1 MIIIVVIQCSINRP
15 QCHLAEYIMSQN
27 HSLNQQQPS
36 PQRSIKLGEQSFSN
50 KAHQDFLQMGNPSSL
65 GSSSKSKNNDDGY
78 SAFGGDSREQKS
90 LSEHHPFGETEKTLF
105 ELANA
110 DRLLILSQLE
120 KEHNT
125 LSGLSRQL
133 GIVVQEV
140 HRNINRLVE
149 AGLVKKESGNRYSL
163 TTLGYTTLMQLS
175 SLKFVADNSKYFSEH
190 SLGELPAKFIQRI
203 GALVNSSFLDNP
215 VAVFEYQRDLIDGS
229 QEYLHV
235 ALPQIP
241 SYLIE
246 YIRPLFRRKGIKLR
260 YVLPLNAVMPRK
272 RHTAAV
278 HAELYELLQQGTVQR
293 RMVKT
298 MTAGVIMNER
308 QAILMLS
315 TTKGEVD
322 TGGCF
327 CSDSEQFH
335 EWCSDYFDYMW
346 QQSRS
351 FDSKMLTEV

>member
-1 MIIIVVIQCSINRP
+1 
-15 QCHLAEYIMSQN
+15 MSQN
-27 HSLNQQQPS
+27 HSFNQRQPS
-36 PQRSIKLGEQSFSN
+36 PQRSIQLGEQSFSN
-50 KAHQDFLQMGNPSSL
+50 KAHQDFLQMGNSSSL
-65 GSSSKSKNNDDGY
+65 GSSSKSKNNDDI
-78 SAFGGDSREQKS
+78 SAFGGDSGEQKS
-90 LSEHHPFGETEKTLF
+90 LSEKHPFEKTEKTLF

-163 TTLGYTTLMQLS
+163 TTLGYTTLTQLA

-215 VAVFEYQRDLIDGS
+215 VAIFEYQKDLIDGT

-246 YIRPLFRRKGIKLR
+246 YIQLLFRRKGVKLR

-278 HAELYELLQQGTVQR
+278 HAEFYQLLQQGTVQR

-315 TTKGEVD
+315 TAKGEVD

-327 CSDSEQFH
+327 CSNSEQFH

-346 QQSRS
+346 QQSRPY
-351 FDSKMLTEV
+351 DSKMLTEV

>member
-1 MIIIVVIQCSINRP
+1 
-15 QCHLAEYIMSQN
+15 MSQN
-27 HSLNQQQPS
+27 HSFNQQQPS
-36 PQRSIKLGEQSFSN
+36 PQRNIQLGEQSFSN
-50 KAHQDFLQMGNPSSL
+50 KAHQDFLQMRNSSSL
-65 GSSSKSKNNDDGY
+65 GSSSKSKNNDDDY
-78 SAFGGDSREQKS
+78 SAFGEDSGEQKS
-90 LSEHHPFGETEKTLF
+90 LSEQHPFEKTEKTLF

-215 VAVFEYQRDLIDGS
+215 VAVFEYQKDLIDS
-229 QEYLHV
+229 TQEYLYV

-246 YIRPLFRRKGIKLR
+246 YIQLLFRRKGVKLR

-278 HAELYELLQQGTVQR
+278 HAEFYQLLQQGTVQR

-315 TTKGEVD
+315 TAKGEVD

-346 QQSRS
+346 QQSRPY
-351 FDSKMLTEV
+351 DSKMLTEV

>member
-1 MIIIVVIQCSINRP
+1 
-15 QCHLAEYIMSQN
+15 MSQN
-27 HSLNQQQPS
+27 HSFNQQQPS
-36 PQRSIKLGEQSFSN
+36 SQRSIQLGEQSFSN
-50 KAHQDFLQMGNPSSL
+50 KAHQDFLQMGNSSSL
-65 GSSSKSKNNDDGY
+65 GSSSKSKNNDDDY
-78 SAFGGDSREQKS
+78 SAFGGDRGEQKS
-90 LSEHHPFGETEKTLF
+90 LSEQHPFGKIEETLF

-120 KEHNT
+120 KERNT

-190 SLGELPAKFIQRI
+190 SLGELPAKFTQRI

-215 VAVFEYQRDLIDGS
+215 VAVFEYQKDLIDGS
-229 QEYLHV
+229 QEYLHF

-246 YIRPLFRRKGIKLR
+246 YIQPLFRRKGVKLR

-278 HAELYELLQQGTVQR
+278 HAEFYQLLQQGIVQR

-322 TGGCF
+322 TGDCF
-327 CSDSEQFH
+327 CSGSEQFH
-335 EWCSDYFDYMW
+335 EWCSDYFEYMW
-346 QQSRS
+346 KQSRPY
-351 FDSKMLTEV
+351 DSKMLVEV

>member
-1 MIIIVVIQCSINRP
+1 MQMNDDS
-15 QCHLAEYIMSQN
+15 S
-27 HSLNQQQPS
+27 
-36 PQRSIKLGEQSFSN
+36 SF
-50 KAHQDFLQMGNPSSL
+50 
-65 GSSSKSKNNDDGY
+65 GSSSNSKNNDDY
-78 SAFGGDSREQKS
+78 SAFGGYSGEQKKS
-90 LSEHHPFGETEKTLF
+90 FSKQHLFEKTEKTLF

-120 KEHNT
+120 EERNT

-215 VAVFEYQRDLIDGS
+215 VAVFEYQKGLIDEA
-229 QEYLHV
+229 QEYLDI
-235 ALPQIP
+235 AMPQVP

-246 YIRPLFRRKGIKLR
+246 YVQPILRKRRVRLR
-260 YVLPLNAVMPRK
+260 YVLPINAVMPKK
-272 RHTAAV
+272 RHTTAA
-278 HAELYELLQQGTVQR
+278 HQQFHQLLQEGAVQR
-293 RMVKT
+293 SMVKN
-298 MTAGVIMNER
+298 MVRRLFRIYVEAVSSI
-308 QAILMLS
+308 
-315 TTKGEVD
+315 
-322 TGGCF
+322 
-327 CSDSEQFH
+327 
-335 EWCSDYFDYMW
+335 
-346 QQSRS
+346 
-351 FDSKMLTEV
+351 

>member
-1 MIIIVVIQCSINRP
+1 
-15 QCHLAEYIMSQN
+15 
-27 HSLNQQQPS
+27 
-36 PQRSIKLGEQSFSN
+36 
-50 KAHQDFLQMGNPSSL
+50 MGNSSSL
-65 GSSSKSKNNDDGY
+65 GSSSKSKNNDDDY
-78 SAFGGDSREQKS
+78 SAFGGDSGEQKS
-90 LSEHHPFGETEKTLF
+90 LSEQHPFERTEKTLF

-215 VAVFEYQRDLIDGS
+215 VAVFEYQKNLIDGS
-229 QEYLHV
+229 QEYLHL

-246 YIRPLFRRKGIKLR
+246 YIQPLFRRKGVKLH
-260 YVLPLNAVMPRK
+260 YVLPFNAIMPRK

-278 HAELYELLQQGTVQR
+278 HAEFYQLLQQGTVQR

-298 MTAGVIMNER
+298 MTAGVIINER

-315 TTKGEVD
+315 TAKGEVD

-335 EWCSDYFDYMW
+335 EWCSDYFEYMW
-346 QQSRS
+346 KQSRP
-351 FDSKMLTEV
+351 FDSKMLVEV

>member
-1 MIIIVVIQCSINRP
+1 
-15 QCHLAEYIMSQN
+15 MSQN
-27 HSLNQQQPS
+27 HSFNQRQPS
-36 PQRSIKLGEQSFSN
+36 PQRSIQLGEQSFSN
-50 KAHQDFLQMGNPSSL
+50 KAHQDFLQMGNSSSL
-65 GSSSKSKNNDDGY
+65 GSSSKSKNNDDY
-78 SAFGGDSREQKS
+78 SAFGGDSGEQKS
-90 LSEHHPFGETEKTLF
+90 LSEKHPFEKTEKTLF
-105 ELANA
+105 VLANA

-163 TTLGYTTLMQLS
+163 TTLGYTTLTQLA

-215 VAVFEYQRDLIDGS
+215 VAVFEYQKDLIDGT

-246 YIRPLFRRKGIKLR
+246 YIQLLFRRKGVKLR

-278 HAELYELLQQGTVQR
+278 HAEFYQLLQQGTVQR

-315 TTKGEVD
+315 TAKGEVD

-327 CSDSEQFH
+327 CSNSEQFH

-346 QQSRS
+346 QQSRPY
-351 FDSKMLTEV
+351 DSKMLTEV

>member
-1 MIIIVVIQCSINRP
+1 
-15 QCHLAEYIMSQN
+15 MSQN
-27 HSLNQQQPS
+27 HSFNQQQPS
-36 PQRSIKLGEQSFSN
+36 SQRSIQLREQSFSN
-50 KAHQDFLQMGNPSSL
+50 KAHQDFLQMGNSSSL
-65 GSSSKSKNNDDGY
+65 GSSSKSKNNDDDY
-78 SAFGGDSREQKS
+78 SAFGGDRGEQKS
-90 LSEHHPFGETEKTLF
+90 LSEQHPFGKIF

-203 GALVNSSFLDNP
+203 GALAISSFLDNP
-215 VAVFEYQRDLIDGS
+215 VAVFEYQKELIDS
-229 QEYLHV
+229 TQEYLYV
-235 ALPQIP
+235 ALPQVP

-246 YIRPLFRRKGIKLR
+246 YIQRLLRRHVKLR

-278 HAELYELLQQGTVQR
+278 HAEFYQLLQQGTVQR

-315 TTKGEVD
+315 TAKGEVD

-346 QQSRS
+346 QQSRPY
-351 FDSKMLTEV
+351 DSKMLTEV

>member
-1 MIIIVVIQCSINRP
+1 
-15 QCHLAEYIMSQN
+15 MSKN

-36 PQRSIKLGEQSFSN
+36 PQRSIQLGEQSFSN
-50 KAHQDFLQMGNPSSL
+50 KAHQDFLQMGNSSSSL
-65 GSSSKSKNNDDGY
+65 GSSSKSKNNDDDY
-78 SAFGGDSREQKS
+78 SAFGGDSGEQKS
-90 LSEHHPFGETEKTLF
+90 LSKKHPFEKTEETLF

-175 SLKFVADNSKYFSEH
+175 SLKFIVDNSKYFSEH

-215 VAVFEYQRDLIDGS
+215 VAVFEYQKDLIDS
-229 QEYLHV
+229 TQEYLYV

-246 YIRPLFRRKGIKLR
+246 YIQLLFRRHVKLR

-278 HAELYELLQQGTVQR
+278 HAEFYQLLQQGTVQR
-293 RMVKT
+293 GMVKT

-315 TTKGEVD
+315 TAKGEVD

-335 EWCSDYFDYMW
+335 EWCADYFDYMW
-346 QQSRS
+346 QQSRPY
-351 FDSKMLTEV
+351 DSKMLTEV

>member
-1 MIIIVVIQCSINRP
+1 M
-15 QCHLAEYIMSQN
+15 
-27 HSLNQQQPS
+27 
-36 PQRSIKLGEQSFSN
+36 
-50 KAHQDFLQMGNPSSL
+50 
-65 GSSSKSKNNDDGY
+65 
-78 SAFGGDSREQKS
+78 
-90 LSEHHPFGETEKTLF
+90 EKTLF

-120 KEHNT
+120 EERNT

-175 SLKFVADNSKYFSEH
+175 SLKFVADNGKYFSEH

-215 VAVFEYQRDLIDGS
+215 VAVFEYQKDLIDGS
-229 QEYLHV
+229 QEYLHL

-246 YIRPLFRRKGIKLR
+246 YIQPLFRRKGIKLH
-260 YVLPLNAVMPRK
+260 YVLPLNAIMPRK

-278 HAELYELLQQGTVQR
+278 HAEFYQLLQQGTVQR

-308 QAILMLS
+308 QAILMLPS
-315 TTKGEVD
+315 AKGEVD
-322 TGGCF
+322 TSGCF

-335 EWCSDYFDYMW
+335 EWCSDYFEYMW
-346 QQSRS
+346 KQSRS
-351 FDSKMLTEV
+351 FDSKMLVEV

>member
-1 MIIIVVIQCSINRP
+1 
-15 QCHLAEYIMSQN
+15 MSQN
-27 HSLNQQQPS
+27 RNCTQQQQS
-36 PQRSIKLGEQSFSN
+36 IPQRSGFLEEQPFSN
-50 KAHQDFLQMGNPSSL
+50 KADQGFLHMDGNFSSL
-65 GSSSKSKNNDDGY
+65 GSSKSKNNNDDDDDY
-78 SAFGGDSREQKS
+78 STLGANEEQKP
-90 LSEHHPFGETEKTLF
+90 LSEQQHPFEKTEKTLF

-120 KEHNT
+120 KQHNT

-163 TTLGYTTLMQLS
+163 TTLGYTTLTQLS

-215 VAVFEYQRDLIDGS
+215 VAVFEYQKDIIEGT

-241 SYLIE
+241 FYLIE
-246 YIRPLFRRKGIKLR
+246 YIQL
-260 YVLPLNAVMPRK
+260 
-272 RHTAAV
+272 
-278 HAELYELLQQGTVQR
+278 
-293 RMVKT
+293 
-298 MTAGVIMNER
+298 
-308 QAILMLS
+308 
-315 TTKGEVD
+315 
-322 TGGCF
+322 
-327 CSDSEQFH
+327 
-335 EWCSDYFDYMW
+335 
-346 QQSRS
+346 
-351 FDSKMLTEV
+351 

>member
-1 MIIIVVIQCSINRP
+1 MQMNDDS
-15 QCHLAEYIMSQN
+15 S
-27 HSLNQQQPS
+27 
-36 PQRSIKLGEQSFSN
+36 SF
-50 KAHQDFLQMGNPSSL
+50 
-65 GSSSKSKNNDDGY
+65 GSSSNSKNNDDY
-78 SAFGGDSREQKS
+78 SAFGGYSGEQKKS
-90 LSEHHPFGETEKTLF
+90 FSKQHLFEKTEKTLF

-120 KEHNT
+120 EERNT

-203 GALVNSSFLDNP
+203 GALAISSFLDNP
-215 VAVFEYQRDLIDGS
+215 VAVFEYQKELIDS
-229 QEYLHV
+229 TQEYLYV
-235 ALPQIP
+235 ALPQVP

-246 YIRPLFRRKGIKLR
+246 YIQRLLRRHVKLR

-278 HAELYELLQQGTVQR
+278 HAEFYQLLQQGTVQR

-315 TTKGEVD
+315 TAKGEVD

-346 QQSRS
+346 QQSRPY
-351 FDSKMLTEV
+351 DSKMLTEV

>member
-1 MIIIVVIQCSINRP
+1 
-15 QCHLAEYIMSQN
+15 
-27 HSLNQQQPS
+27 
-36 PQRSIKLGEQSFSN
+36 
-50 KAHQDFLQMGNPSSL
+50 MGNSSSL
-65 GSSSKSKNNDDGY
+65 GSSSKSKNNDDDY
-78 SAFGGDSREQKS
+78 SAFGGDRGEQKS
-90 LSEHHPFGETEKTLF
+90 LSEQHPFGKIEETLF

-203 GALVNSSFLDNP
+203 GALAISSFLDNP
-215 VAVFEYQRDLIDGS
+215 VAVFEYQKELIDS
-229 QEYLHV
+229 TQEYLYV
-235 ALPQIP
+235 ALPQVP

-246 YIRPLFRRKGIKLR
+246 YIQRLLRRHVKLR

-278 HAELYELLQQGTVQR
+278 HAEFYQLLQQGTVQR

-315 TTKGEVD
+315 TAKGEVD

-346 QQSRS
+346 QQSRPY
-351 FDSKMLTEV
+351 DSKMLTEV

>member
-1 MIIIVVIQCSINRP
+1 MRNS
-15 QCHLAEYIMSQN
+15 
-27 HSLNQQQPS
+27 
-36 PQRSIKLGEQSFSN
+36 
-50 KAHQDFLQMGNPSSL
+50 SSL
-65 GSSSKSKNNDDGY
+65 GSSSKSKNNDDDYY
-78 SAFGGDSREQKS
+78 SAFGGDSGEQKS
-90 LSEHHPFGETEKTLF
+90 LSEQHPFEKTEKTLF

-203 GALVNSSFLDNP
+203 GALAISSFLDNP
-215 VAVFEYQRDLIDGS
+215 VAVFEYQKDLIDGS
-229 QEYLHV
+229 QEFLNV

-246 YIRPLFRRKGIKLR
+246 YIQPLFRRKGVKLR

-278 HAELYELLQQGTVQR
+278 HAEFYQLLQQGSVQR

-298 MTAGVIMNER
+298 MAAGVIMNER

-315 TTKGEVD
+315 TAKGEVD
-322 TGGCF
+322 MGGCF
-327 CSDSEQFH
+327 CSDNEQFH
-335 EWCSDYFDYMW
+335 EWCADYFDYMW
-346 QQSRS
+346 QQSRPY
-351 FDSKMLTEV
+351 DSKMLTEV

>member
-1 MIIIVVIQCSINRP
+1 
-15 QCHLAEYIMSQN
+15 
-27 HSLNQQQPS
+27 
-36 PQRSIKLGEQSFSN
+36 
-50 KAHQDFLQMGNPSSL
+50 MGNSSSL
-65 GSSSKSKNNDDGY
+65 GSSSKSKNNDGDY
-78 SAFGGDSREQKS
+78 SAFGGDSGEQKS
-90 LSEHHPFGETEKTLF
+90 LSEKHLFEKTEKALF

-163 TTLGYTTLMQLS
+163 TALGYTTLMQLS

-215 VAVFEYQRDLIDGS
+215 VAVFEYQKDLIDGS

-246 YIRPLFRRKGIKLR
+246 YIQPLFRRKDVKLR

-278 HAELYELLQQGTVQR
+278 HAEFYQLLQQGTVQR

-298 MTAGVIMNER
+298 MIAGVIMNER

-315 TTKGEVD
+315 TAKGGVD
-322 TGGCF
+322 MGCCF
-327 CSDSEQFH
+327 CGNTEQFH
-335 EWCSDYFDYMW
+335 EWCTDYFEYIW
-346 QQSRS
+346 QQSRPY
-351 FDSKMLTEV
+351 DNKKLVEV

>member
-1 MIIIVVIQCSINRP
+1 
-15 QCHLAEYIMSQN
+15 MSQN
-27 HSLNQQQPS
+27 HSFNQQQPS
-36 PQRSIKLGEQSFSN
+36 SQRSIQLREQSVSN
-50 KAHQDFLQMGNPSSL
+50 KAHPDFLQMGNSSSL
-65 GSSSKSKNNDDGY
+65 GSSSKSKNNDDDY
-78 SAFGGDSREQKS
+78 SAFGGDRGEQKS
-90 LSEHHPFGETEKTLF
+90 LSEQHPFGKIEETLF

-203 GALVNSSFLDNP
+203 GALAISSFLDNP
-215 VAVFEYQRDLIDGS
+215 VAVFEYQKELIDS
-229 QEYLHV
+229 TQEYLYV
-235 ALPQIP
+235 ALPQVP

-246 YIRPLFRRKGIKLR
+246 YIQRLLRRHVKLR

-278 HAELYELLQQGTVQR
+278 HAEFYQLLQQGTVQR

-315 TTKGEVD
+315 TAKGEVD

-346 QQSRS
+346 QQSRPY
-351 FDSKMLTEV
+351 DSKMLTEV

>member
-1 MIIIVVIQCSINRP
+1 
-15 QCHLAEYIMSQN
+15 
-27 HSLNQQQPS
+27 
-36 PQRSIKLGEQSFSN
+36 
-50 KAHQDFLQMGNPSSL
+50 MGNSSSL
-65 GSSSKSKNNDDGY
+65 GSSSKSKNNDDDY
-78 SAFGGDSREQKS
+78 SAFGGDRGEQKS
-90 LSEHHPFGETEKTLF
+90 LSEQHPFGKIEETLF

-203 GALVNSSFLDNP
+203 GALATSSFLDNP
-215 VAVFEYQRDLIDGS
+215 VAVFEYQKELIDS
-229 QEYLHV
+229 TQEYLYV
-235 ALPQIP
+235 ALPQVP

-246 YIRPLFRRKGIKLR
+246 YIQRLLRRHVKLR

-278 HAELYELLQQGTVQR
+278 HAEFYQLLQQGTVQR

-315 TTKGEVD
+315 TAKGEVD

-346 QQSRS
+346 QQSRPY
-351 FDSKMLTEV
+351 DSKMLTEV

>member
-1 MIIIVVIQCSINRP
+1 
-15 QCHLAEYIMSQN
+15 MSQN
-27 HSLNQQQPS
+27 HSFNQQQPS
-36 PQRSIKLGEQSFSN
+36 PQRNIQLGKQSFSN
-50 KAHQDFLQMGNPSSL
+50 KAHHDFLQMGNSSSL
-65 GSSSKSKNNDDGY
+65 GSSSKSKNNNDDY
-78 SAFGGDSREQKS
+78 SAFGGDRGEQKP
-90 LSEHHPFGETEKTLF
+90 LSEQHPFEKTEKTLF

-149 AGLVKKESGNRYSL
+149 AGLVKKGSGNRYSL

-203 GALVNSSFLDNP
+203 GALAISSFLDNP
-215 VAVFEYQRDLIDGS
+215 VAVFEYQKELIDS
-229 QEYLHV
+229 TQEYLYV
-235 ALPQIP
+235 ALPQVP

-246 YIRPLFRRKGIKLR
+246 YIQRLLRRHVKLR

-278 HAELYELLQQGTVQR
+278 HAEFYQLLQQGTVQR

-315 TTKGEVD
+315 TAKGEVD

-346 QQSRS
+346 QQSRPY
-351 FDSKMLTEV
+351 DSKMLTEV

>member
-1 MIIIVVIQCSINRP
+1 
-15 QCHLAEYIMSQN
+15 MSQN
-27 HSLNQQQPS
+27 HSFNQQQPS
-36 PQRSIKLGEQSFSN
+36 SQRSIQLREQSFSN
-50 KAHQDFLQMGNPSSL
+50 KAHQDFLQMGNSSSL
-65 GSSSKSKNNDDGY
+65 GSSSKSKNNDDDY
-78 SAFGGDSREQKS
+78 SAFGGDRGEQKS
-90 LSEHHPFGETEKTLF
+90 LSEQHPFGKIEETLF

-203 GALVNSSFLDNP
+203 GALAISSFLDNP
-215 VAVFEYQRDLIDGS
+215 VAVFEYQKELIDS
-229 QEYLHV
+229 TQEYLYV
-235 ALPQIP
+235 ALPQVP

-246 YIRPLFRRKGIKLR
+246 YIQRLLRRHVKLR

-278 HAELYELLQQGTVQR
+278 HAEFYQLLQQGTVQR

-315 TTKGEVD
+315 TAKGEVD

-346 QQSRS
+346 QQSRPY
-351 FDSKMLTEV
+351 DSKMLTEV

>member
-1 MIIIVVIQCSINRP
+1 
-15 QCHLAEYIMSQN
+15 
-27 HSLNQQQPS
+27 
-36 PQRSIKLGEQSFSN
+36 
-50 KAHQDFLQMGNPSSL
+50 MGNSSSL
-65 GSSSKSKNNDDGY
+65 GSSSKSKNNNNDY
-78 SAFGGDSREQKS
+78 STFGGDSGEQKS
-90 LSEHHPFGETEKTLF
+90 LSEKHPFEKTEKTLF

-149 AGLVKKESGNRYSL
+149 AGLIKKESGNRYSL
-163 TTLGYTTLMQLS
+163 TTLGYTTLTQLS

-215 VAVFEYQRDLIDGS
+215 VAVFEYQKDLIEGT

-241 SYLIE
+241 FYLIE
-246 YIRPLFRRKGIKLR
+246 YIQLLFRRKGVKLR

-272 RHTAAV
+272 RHTATV
-278 HAELYELLQQGTVQR
+278 HAEFYQLLQQGTVQR

-315 TTKGEVD
+315 TAKGEVD
-322 TGGCF
+322 TSSCF
-327 CSDSEQFH
+327 CSNSEQFH

-346 QQSRS
+346 QQSRPY
-351 FDSKMLTEV
+351 DSKMLTEV